1 MGFEPLVWYCQPV
14 ANGVWAKVV
23 ENAFG
28 AYTPCATDTL
38 VVSISNLVLMGL
50 CLYRIWLTKKDF
62 TVQRFRLRSNYYNY
76 MLVLLAAYCTAEP
89 LFRLVMGIS
98 ALNLDGQTG
107 GLAPFE
113 MVSLIIEAFA
123 WCSMVVMLGVETK
136 VYISKFRWYIGF
148 GVIYALVGGIVMLS
162 LILPVKEFYSRS
174 VLFWY
179 IGEVF
184 VQVLFGVLFL
194 VYFPSMDPYP
204 GYTPIRTESV
214 DDTEYE
220 ELPGGEQICPEKN
233 ANIFSKTTFAWM
245 NPLMHLGF
253 KRPLTEK
260 DVWKLDTWDRT
271 ETLNSKFQQ
280 CWAEESRRS
289 KPWLLRALNRSL
301 GGRFWWGGVWKIGND
316 ASQFVGPIILD
327 QLLESMQRRDPA
339 RIGYIYAFSIFV
351 GVVLGVLCEAQY
363 FQNVMRVGYR
373 LRSTLVAAVFRKS
386 LRLTHESRKKFA
398 SGKITNLMTTDAE
411 SLQQICQ
418 SLHTLWSAPFRI
430 IIAMFLLYQQLGVAS
445 LLGALMLVLLFP
457 VQTFVISKMQ
467 KLSKEGLQRTD
478 KRIGL
483 MNEILAAMDTV
494 KCYAWENSF
503 QSKVQSVRTDE
514 LAWFRKAQ
522 LLAACNSFIL
532 NSIPVIVIVISF
544 GLFTL
549 LGGDL
554 TPARAF
560 TSLSLF
566 AVLRF
571 PLFMLPNII
580 TQVVNANV
588 SLKRLEE
595 LLLAEE
601 RILLPNPPIEPGL
614 PAISIKDGYFSW
626 DSKAEKPTLSN
637 INLDIAMGSL
647 VAVVGSTGEG
657 KTSLVS
663 AMLGEL
669 PPVADAS
676 VVIRGT
682 VAYVPQVSWIFNSTV
697 RENILFGSVFESAR
711 YEKAIDVTALQHDLE
726 LLPGGD
732 LTEIGER
739 GVNISGGQKQ
749 RVSMARAVYSNS
761 DVYIFDDP
769 LSALD
774 AHVGR
779 QVFEKCIKEEL
790 RGKTRVLVTN
800 QLHFLSQVDRIILV
814 HEGMV
819 KEEGTFE
826 YLSNNGV
833 LFQKLME
840 NAGKMEEYVEEK
852 EDDENASH
860 ETAKPVANGMTN
872 ELPKDAAQTDK
883 KKEGKSILIK
893 QEERE
898 TGVVSR
904 KVLKRYKDALGGL
917 CVVMI
922 LFTCYVLTEVLRIS
936 SSTWLST
943 WTDQSSSTRYGPGFY
958 NLIYALLSFGQV
970 MVTLANSFW
979 LITSSLYAAKRLHD
993 AMLNA
998 ILRAPM
1004 VFFHTNPL
1012 GRIINR
1018 FAKDLGDI
1026 DRNVAVFVNMFLGQV
1041 SQLLSTFVLIGI
1053 VSTMSLWAILPLLLL
1068 FYAAYL
1074 YYQSTSREVKRLDSI
1089 TRSPVYAQFGEALNG
1104 LSTIRAYKAYDR
1116 MANINGKSMDNNIR
1130 YTLVNMSANR
1140 WLAIRLET
1148 LGGLMIWL
1156 TATFAVMQNGRAD
1169 NQEAFAS
1176 TMGLLLSYALNI
1188 TSLLTGVLR
1197 LASLAENSLNAV
1209 ERVGTYIDLP
1219 SEGPSIIEGN
1229 RPPPGWPSS
1238 GSIKFENVVLRY
1250 RPELPPVLHGLSFTV
1265 PPSDKVGIVGRT
1277 GAGKSSM
1284 LNSLFRIVELERGRI
1299 LIDGYDIAKF
1309 GLTDLRKVLGIIPQ
1323 APVLFSG
1330 TVRFNL
1336 DPFSEHNDADLWEAL
1351 ERAHLKDV
1359 IRRNSLGLEAEVSEA
1374 GENFSVGQRQLLSLA
1389 RALLRRSKI
1398 LVLDEATAAVDVR
1411 TDALIQKTIRE
1422 EFKSCTML
1430 IIAHRLNTIIDCD
1443 RIILLEAGRVLEY
1456 ATPEEL
1462 LQNDESAFSK
1472 MVQSTGAANAQY
1484 LRSLVLS
1491 GEGENKV
1498 EREESWQSD
1507 GQRRWLASSRWAA
1520 AAQYALAVSL
1530 TSSQNDLIQLEI
1542 ADESNIL
1549 AKTKDA
1555 VITLQGV
1562 LEGKHDKVIEE
1573 TLNQYQVP
1581 SDRWWSSLYKMV
1593 EGLAVMSRL
1602 ARNRLFED
1610 RTIDWDRP
1618 VANGVWAK
1626 VVENAFGAY
1635 TPCATDTLVV
1645 SISNLVLMGLCLYR
1659 IWLTKKDFTVQRF
1672 RLRSNYYNYMLM
1684 VSLIIEAFA
1693 WCSMVVMLGVETK
1706 VLYGVLFL
1714 VYFPSMDPYPGYT
1727 PIRTES
1733 VDDTE
1738 YEELPGGEQICPE
1751 KYANIFSKTTF
1762 AWMNPLMHLGYKRP
1776 LTEKDI
1782 GNDASQFVGPLILEQ
1797 LLEVAAVFR
1806 KSLRLTH
1813 ESRKKFASGKI
1824 TNLMT
1829 TDAEALQAEN
1839 PTLSNINLDIAMGS
1853 LVAVVGSTGEGKTS
1867 LVSTM
1872 LGELPPVA
1880 DASVVFEKCIK
1891 EELRGKTRVLVTNQ
1905 LHFLSQVD
1913 RIILVHEGM
1922 VKEEGTFEYLSN
1934 NGVLF
1939 QKLMEN
1945 AGKMEEYVEEKE
1957 DDEKASHETAKPELP
1972 KDAAQTEK
1980 KKEGKS
1986 ILIKQE
1992 ERETGVVSRKVLKRY
2007 KDALGGLWVMVTLAN
2022 SFWLI
2027 TSSLYA
2033 AKRLHDAML
2042 NAILRAPMVFFHTNP
2057 LGRII
2062 NRFAKDLGDID
2073 RNVAVFVNMFLDQV
2087 SQLLSTFVLIGIVS
2101 TMSLWAILPLLLLF
2115 YAAYL
2120 YYQTTSREVKRLDSI
2135 TRSPVYA
2142 QFGEALNVMQNGR
2155 AENQEAFA
2163 STMGLLLSY
2172 ALNITSLLTGVLR
2185 LASLAENSLNAVE
2198 RVGTYIDLPS
2208 EGPSIIESNRPPPG
2222 WPSSGSIKFENVVLR
2237 YRPEL
2242 PPVLH
2247 GLSFTVLPSDKVG
2260 IVGRTGAGKS
2270 SMLNALFRIVE
2281 LERGRILIDGYDIAK
2296 FGLTDLR
2303 KVSEAGENFSVGQRQ
2318 LLSLARALLRRSKI
2332 LVLDEATAAVDVRTD
2347 ALIQKTIREEFK
2359 SCTMLII
2366 AHRLNTI
2373 IDCDRIILLDAGRV
2387 LEYATPEELLQND
2400 ESAFSKMV
2408 QSTGA
2413 ANAQYLRSLVL
2424 SGEGENKVEREE
2436 SWQLDGQRRWLASS
2450 RWAAAAQYALAVSL
2464 TSSQNDLIQ
2473 LEIADESN
2481 ILTKTKDAVITLQG
2495 VLEGKHDKVIEETLN
2510 QCQVPSDRW
2519 WSSLYKMVEGLAV
2532 MSRLAR
2538 NRLFE
2543 DRTIDW
2549 DRVDL

>member
-89 LFRLVMGIS
+89 LYRLVMGIS

-148 GVIYALVGGIVMLS
+148 GVIYALVGDIVMLS

-179 IGEVF
+179 ISEVF
-184 VQVLFGVLFL
+184 VQVLYGVLFL

-245 NPLMHLGF
+245 NPLMHLGY

-316 ASQFVGPIILD
+316 ASQFVGPLILE

-411 SLQQICQ
+411 ALQELLFGTMVNSLAAKNENTSLDIMTSGRFGCDPPFHKSLQICQ

-514 LAWFRKAQ
+514 LAWFWKAQ

-532 NSIPVIVIVISF
+532 NSIPVLVIVISF
-544 GLFTL
+544 GMFTL

-601 RILLPNPPIEPGL
+601 RILLPNPPIELGL
-614 PAISIKDGYFSW
+614 PAISVKDGYFSW
-626 DSKAEKPTLSN
+626 DSKAENPTLSN

-663 AMLGEL
+663 TMLGEL

-676 VVIRGT
+676 VFIRGT

-852 EDDENASH
+852 EDDE
-860 ETAKPVANGMTN
+860 
-872 ELPKDAAQTDK
+872 
-883 KKEGKSILIK
+883 
-893 QEERE
+893 
-898 TGVVSR
+898 
-904 KVLKRYKDALGGL
+904 
-917 CVVMI
+917 
-922 LFTCYVLTEVLRIS
+922 
-936 SSTWLST
+936 
-943 WTDQSSSTRYGPGFY
+943 
-958 NLIYALLSFGQV
+958 
-970 MVTLANSFW
+970 
-979 LITSSLYAAKRLHD
+979 
-993 AMLNA
+993 
-998 ILRAPM
+998 
-1004 VFFHTNPL
+1004 
-1012 GRIINR
+1012 
-1018 FAKDLGDI
+1018 
-1026 DRNVAVFVNMFLGQV
+1026 
-1041 SQLLSTFVLIGI
+1041 
-1053 VSTMSLWAILPLLLL
+1053 
-1068 FYAAYL
+1068 
-1074 YYQSTSREVKRLDSI
+1074 
-1089 TRSPVYAQFGEALNG
+1089 
-1104 LSTIRAYKAYDR
+1104 
-1116 MANINGKSMDNNIR
+1116 
-1130 YTLVNMSANR
+1130 
-1140 WLAIRLET
+1140 
-1148 LGGLMIWL
+1148 
-1156 TATFAVMQNGRAD
+1156 
-1169 NQEAFAS
+1169 
-1176 TMGLLLSYALNI
+1176 
-1188 TSLLTGVLR
+1188 
-1197 LASLAENSLNAV
+1197 
-1209 ERVGTYIDLP
+1209 
-1219 SEGPSIIEGN
+1219 
-1229 RPPPGWPSS
+1229 
-1238 GSIKFENVVLRY
+1238 
-1250 RPELPPVLHGLSFTV
+1250 
-1265 PPSDKVGIVGRT
+1265 
-1277 GAGKSSM
+1277 
-1284 LNSLFRIVELERGRI
+1284 
-1299 LIDGYDIAKF
+1299 
-1309 GLTDLRKVLGIIPQ
+1309 
-1323 APVLFSG
+1323 
-1330 TVRFNL
+1330 
-1336 DPFSEHNDADLWEAL
+1336 
-1351 ERAHLKDV
+1351 
-1359 IRRNSLGLEAEVSEA
+1359 
-1374 GENFSVGQRQLLSLA
+1374 
-1389 RALLRRSKI
+1389 
-1398 LVLDEATAAVDVR
+1398 
-1411 TDALIQKTIRE
+1411 
-1422 EFKSCTML
+1422 
-1430 IIAHRLNTIIDCD
+1430 
-1443 RIILLEAGRVLEY
+1443 
-1456 ATPEEL
+1456 
-1462 LQNDESAFSK
+1462 
-1472 MVQSTGAANAQY
+1472 
-1484 LRSLVLS
+1484 
-1491 GEGENKV
+1491 
-1498 EREESWQSD
+1498 
-1507 GQRRWLASSRWAA
+1507 
-1520 AAQYALAVSL
+1520 
-1530 TSSQNDLIQLEI
+1530 
-1542 ADESNIL
+1542 
-1549 AKTKDA
+1549 
-1555 VITLQGV
+1555 
-1562 LEGKHDKVIEE
+1562 
-1573 TLNQYQVP
+1573 
-1581 SDRWWSSLYKMV
+1581 
-1593 EGLAVMSRL
+1593 
-1602 ARNRLFED
+1602 
-1610 RTIDWDRP
+1610 
-1618 VANGVWAK
+1618 
-1626 VVENAFGAY
+1626 
-1635 TPCATDTLVV
+1635 
-1645 SISNLVLMGLCLYR
+1645 
-1659 IWLTKKDFTVQRF
+1659 
-1672 RLRSNYYNYMLM
+1672 
-1684 VSLIIEAFA
+1684 
-1693 WCSMVVMLGVETK
+1693 
-1706 VLYGVLFL
+1706 
-1714 VYFPSMDPYPGYT
+1714 
-1727 PIRTES
+1727 
-1733 VDDTE
+1733 
-1738 YEELPGGEQICPE
+1738 
-1751 KYANIFSKTTF
+1751 
-1762 AWMNPLMHLGYKRP
+1762 
-1776 LTEKDI
+1776 
-1782 GNDASQFVGPLILEQ
+1782 
-1797 LLEVAAVFR
+1797 
-1806 KSLRLTH
+1806 
-1813 ESRKKFASGKI
+1813 
-1824 TNLMT
+1824 
-1829 TDAEALQAEN
+1829 
-1839 PTLSNINLDIAMGS
+1839 
-1853 LVAVVGSTGEGKTS
+1853 
-1867 LVSTM
+1867 
-1872 LGELPPVA
+1872 
-1880 DASVVFEKCIK
+1880 
-1891 EELRGKTRVLVTNQ
+1891 
-1905 LHFLSQVD
+1905 
-1913 RIILVHEGM
+1913 
-1922 VKEEGTFEYLSN
+1922 
-1934 NGVLF
+1934 
-1939 QKLMEN
+1939 
-1945 AGKMEEYVEEKE
+1945 
-1957 DDEKASHETAKPELP
+1957 KASHETAKPELP

-2007 KDALGGLWVMVTLAN
+2007 KDALGGLWVVMILFTCYVLTEVLRISGSTWLSKWTDQSSSKRYGPGFYNLIYALLSFGQVMVTLAN

-2142 QFGEALNVMQNGR
+2142 QFGEALNGLSTIRAYKAYDQMANINGKSMDNNIRYTLVNMSANRWLAIRLETLGGLMIWLTATFAVMQNGR

-2303 KVSEAGENFSVGQRQ
+2303 KVLGIIPQAPVLFSGTVRFNLDPFSEHNDADLWEALERAHLKDVIRRNSLGLDAEVSEAGENFSVGQRQ

-2408 QSTGA
+2408 HSTGA

-2424 SGEGENKVEREE
+2424 GGEGENKVEREE
-2436 SWQLDGQRRWLASS
+2436 SGQLVGQRRWLASS

-2481 ILTKTKDAVITLQG
+2481 ILTKTKDAVITLRG

-2510 QCQVPSDRW
+2510 QYQVPSDRW